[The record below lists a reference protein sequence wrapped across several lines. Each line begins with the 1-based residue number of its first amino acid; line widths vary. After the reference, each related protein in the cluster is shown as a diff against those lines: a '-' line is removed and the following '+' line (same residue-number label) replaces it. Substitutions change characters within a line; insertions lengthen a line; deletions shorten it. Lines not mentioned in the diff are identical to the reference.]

1 MVGIPLNG
9 SVSFASTVPDS
20 HHTSQTTRKM
30 PYQTCN
36 SPNAPSNPG
45 EMKTPSRAN
54 SNQSLQIKGSGC
66 AIDRGF
72 SLAPGVQIAMICFY
86 EVMYDSAT
94 QTTVIGAGSI
104 SDNIYAVLGAQ
115 GVNVFGERV
124 NQFTLGGGCL
134 WLRDQYRLPID
145 NVLAYEL
152 VALNGTVVTVKEET
166 DTELFLFSRNNYSI
180 VTQFTLRMFPQNTFW
195 GSIYVKFCSEVTN
208 PKPAVSIPIIYIK
221 YTPAVRSLSP
231 LECSTMPP
239 FPQTAYSIISSAYP
253 ARSFNDFINLMFVSI
268 DNSMFVNL
276 RDYYRFTNLART
288 VYNNIATLEYS
299 KSTTQCIINGLT
311 LHPRK
316 LSPQHPRT
324 RSRKLAHPRHL
335 FYLEWVKKRRMGT
348 ACGGTQN
355 DMPLAD
361 MFGEEGV
368 RTMQAVRERA
378 DPEGVMRL
386 TMGFKV

>member
-1 MVGIPLNG
+1 
-9 SVSFASTVPDS
+9 
-20 HHTSQTTRKM
+20 
-30 PYQTCN
+30 
-36 SPNAPSNPG
+36 
-45 EMKTPSRAN
+45 MKTPSQAN

-66 AIDRGF
+66 TIDRGF
-72 SLAPGVQIAMICFY
+72 SSAPGVQITMICFY

-104 SDNIYAVLGAQ
+104 SDNIYAVLSAQ

-124 NQFTLGGGCL
+124 NRFTLGGGYL
-134 WLRDQYRLPID
+134 WLRDQYGLPID
-145 NVLAYEL
+145 NVLTYEL

-166 DTELFLFSRNNYSI
+166 DTELFLFSRNNYGI

-221 YTPAVRSLSP
+221 YMPAVRSLSP
-231 LECSTMPP
+231 LECSTTPP
-239 FPQTAYSIISSAYP
+239 FSQTAYSITSSAYP
-253 ARSFNDFINLMFVSI
+253 ACSFNDFINLMFVSI
-268 DNSMFVNL
+268 DNGMFVNL
-276 RDYYRFTNLART
+276 WDYYRFTNLART

-299 KSTTQCIINGLT
+299 ESTTQCIINGLT
-311 LHPRK
+311 
-316 LSPQHPRT
+316 HPRT
-324 RSRKLAHPRHL
+324 CSRKLACPRHL

-348 ACGGTQN
+348 ACRDTQN
-355 DMPLAD
+355 DMPVAD
-361 MFGEEGV
+361 MFGEEGMQ
-368 RTMQAVRERA
+368 RMQAVRERA